1 MDDKY
6 EKRAEMIKRYNK
18 NISDEELEE
27 KLRQME
33 FPEEYE
39 KVVQAKREEREKKM
53 ESQEVKNRLYK
64 KIRPILGVV
73 LLFVGVVL
81 TFTFGE
87 EEILGFIGRLLVVT
101 LLLILPYYI
110 LMKVEIYILRKL
122 GIKVRI
128 KSDYEMRYDEVGY
141 RREIYHDSRDDANLN
156 FSPVEITDDRPS
168 KKTLG
173 EIILIIFYILFILC
187 VLLVGFLAYLLIVF
201 L

>member
-110 LMKVEIYILRKL
+110 LMKVEVYILRKL
-122 GIKVRI
+122 GIKFRL
-128 KSDYEMRYDEVGY
+128 KSDYEMGYDEGGY
-141 RREIYHDSRDDANLN
+141 RREIYHDSRDDVNLN

-187 VLLVGFLAYLLIVF
+187 VLLVGFLAYLLVVF